1 MQVGLSGFA
10 FIPHGLQLPA
20 GFLPGR
26 HVVARSEIAD
36 VRVRRQARGAAQQ
49 ARATAAVE
57 VDVEAWNAAAKSE
70 RLANLEAEAMGAIQ
84 KAVENFD
91 HAVFPCAFIAGDIAI
106 MHMIDKLG
114 YLSSGKVKVL
124 VVDTFHLFPE
134 TMEFL
139 AQKEAHYG
147 FKAEVFRAEG
157 CQTKA
162 DYDAKYG
169 ADLWKDNIEEYD
181 RVAKVEPFQRGLK
194 TLECDA
200 FINGRRRDHGFERAF
215 IPLFEPGKMSKI
227 NPIAFWTFED
237 CFDYLNANGVAY
249 HPLHDQ
255 GYPSIGDA
263 KDTVTVPKEKW
274 FEYAGERSGRF
285 QGLANKDGSK
295 KTECG
300 IHVED
305 AERTFERDLWGDEEK
320 GIASKVVK
328 AERASIDAVL
338 TEKGTDVLAVVY
350 APWCQFCQAM
360 EPELEAL
367 AQEVAGD
374 ASLRVAKY
382 RGDTDREFVVP
393 EWGVSSFPTLL
404 RFPADGSKPVMYT
417 GSEGDRTKA
426 KLGEFLR
433 SGRQP

>member
-1 MQVGLSGFA
+1 MVSRGVISST
-10 FIPHGLQLPA
+10 H
-20 GFLPGR
+20 R
-26 HVVARSEIAD
+26 VEAR
-36 VRVRRQARGAAQQ
+36 RVTPTITTTT
-49 ARATAAVE
+49 ARAAAASVE
-57 VDVEAWNAAAKSE
+57 VDVETWNASAKE
-70 RLANLEAEAMGAIQ
+70 TRLAHLEAEAMAAI
-84 KAVENFD
+84 KNAVENFE
-91 HAVFPCAFIAGDIAI
+91 HPVFPCAFIAGDIAI
-106 MHMIDKLG
+106 MHLIDKLG

-139 AQKEAHYG
+139 KEKEEYYG
-147 FKAEVFRAEG
+147 FKAEVFCAEG
-157 CQTKA
+157 CTTKA

-169 ADLWKDNIEEYD
+169 ADLWKENIEEYD

-194 TLECDA
+194 TLQCDA

-215 IPLFEPGKMSKI
+215 IPLFEPGKMTKV
-227 NPIAFWTFED
+227 NPIAYWTFED
-237 CFDYLNANGVAY
+237 CFDYLNANGISY

-305 AERTFERDLWGDEEK
+305 AERTYERDLWGDADQN
-320 GIASKVVK
+320 ISSKVVST
-328 AERASIDAVL
+328 ARDSIDSALMENGV
-338 TEKGTDVLAVVY
+338 DVLAVVY

-360 EPELEAL
+360 EPEFEAL
-367 AQEVAGD
+367 AAEVESD
-374 ASLRVAKY
+374 PKLRVAKY
-382 RGDTDREFVVP
+382 RGDTDREFVAP
-393 EWGVSSFPTLL
+393 EWGVPSFPTIL

-417 GSEGDRTKA
+417 GAETDRTKA
-426 KLGEFLR
+426 AMGEFLR
-433 SGRQP
+433 TGKQP